1 MKKNLR
7 PSPFYALPRSA
18 FLARNLT
25 SNIPSR
31 LVRILGPSIAVFSLL
46 TVVSCATS
54 KLTSSPATTNNAGA
68 VPEEFSATSEIAS
81 NSNISAD
88 DEENDDVEDADSELD
103 DAEFCRDNIYGE
115 YLKNKY
121 LQDNP
126 TAQNPEK
133 TFKLARHSRRHRYA
147 TRSPYN
153 QRQIEALFFARSR
166 MVGNMVPYF
175 GSIPVVANPR
185 VEHWIS
191 YFKNSGRSNFLK
203 WLVRGESVRDLVLPI
218 LNREGLPPEFI
229 FLSMVE
235 SGFSNQAYSH
245 AKATG
250 PWQFMPGT
258 ARLYG
263 LEMNMWIDE
272 RRDPAKSTIAAAH
285 LLRDLYEDFGDWYL
299 AMAAYNAGSGRVRTA
314 MRMTGSSD
322 FWKLADSAYLPVETK
337 NYVPQVLAALQ
348 LSANP
353 KGHGFDVVADPLNGM
368 PVWTVAVKNPAQISE
383 VSQKLGVPEKLLRH
397 WNPELINAITPPQR
411 KGNAPYEIRLTA
423 DLASKWDSIKDTLEI
438 IEVKDVLLHRIRR
451 GETLGAIAA
460 RYRVDTRTILSINP
474 GLRASRLK
482 IGTEVAVPA
491 TSIIQKGRSTKKQAS
506 LRSRVPA

>member
-1 MKKNLR
+1 MKKNLL
-7 PSPFYALPRSA
+7 PSLLISKCQ
-18 FLARNLT
+18 
-25 SNIPSR
+25 PSR
-31 LVRILGPSIAVFSLL
+31 LTFVLTTFFSIYTLL
-46 TVVSCATS
+46 SMMSCATS
-54 KLTSSPATTNNAGA
+54 KPATNRPSENDSVLVPPFNPDNLSNAD
-68 VPEEFSATSEIAS
+68 AS
-81 NSNISAD
+81 DSDDEAD
-88 DEENDDVEDADSELD
+88 DEDENSISELD

-121 LQDNP
+121 LSDNL

-133 TFKLARHSRRHRYA
+133 SFKLARNTRRHRYA

-166 MVGNMVPYF
+166 MVGEMVPYF

-191 YFKNSGRSNFLK
+191 YFKNSGRSSFLK
-203 WLVRGESVRDLVLPI
+203 WLVRGETVRDLVLPI
-218 LNREGLPPEFI
+218 LKDEGLPPEFL

-258 ARLYG
+258 AQLYG

-272 RRDPAKSTIAAAH
+272 RRDPVKSTLAAAH
-285 LLRDLYEDFGDWYL
+285 LLRDLYKDFGDWYL
-299 AMAAYNAGSGRVRTA
+299 AMAAYNAGSGRVRKA
-314 MRMTGSSD
+314 IRMTGTSD

-353 KGHGFDVVADPLNGM
+353 KGHGFDVVADPMDGM
-368 PVWTVAVKNPAQISE
+368 PVTTVAVKNPAQISE
-383 VSQKLGVPEKLLRH
+383 VSIKLGIPEKLLRH

-411 KGNAPYEIRLTA
+411 KGGAPYALRLTPE
-423 DLASKWDSIKDTLEI
+423 LANKWTAIEETLELV
-438 IEVKDVLLHRIRR
+438 EVKDVLLHRIRR

-460 RYRVDTRTILSINP
+460 RYRVDTKKILSINP

-482 IGTEVAVPA
+482 IGTDLAVPT
-491 TSIIQKGRSTKKQAS
+491 TSIIQKSRSTKKQAS
-506 LRSRVPA
+506 TRTRA

>member
-1 MKKNLR
+1 VKKNL
-7 PSPFYALPRSA
+7 LP
-18 FLARNLT
+18 NLT
-25 SNIPSR
+25 CIKLLPT
-31 LVRILGPSIAVFSLL
+31 VFLL
-46 TVVSCATS
+46 ALTPPLIGLFMTSCATS
-54 KLTSSPATTNNAGA
+54 KPTSVTQ
-68 VPEEFSATSEIAS
+68 SADGSVLIAAANGEILA
-81 NSNISAD
+81 NSNGEISNGDDID
-88 DEENDDVEDADSELD
+88 DEGEDDGDGMISELD

-115 YLKNKY
+115 YLKNQY
-121 LQDNP
+121 LESNA

-133 TFKLARHSRRHRYA
+133 SFKLARNTRHHRYA

-153 QRQIEALFFARSR
+153 QRHIEALFFARSR
-166 MVGNMVPYF
+166 MVGEMVPYF

-203 WLVRGESVRDLVLPI
+203 WLVRGETVRDLVLPI
-218 LNREGLPPEFI
+218 LKSEGLPPEFI

-258 ARLYG
+258 AHLYG

-272 RRDPAKSTIAAAH
+272 RRDPAKSTLAAAH

-299 AMAAYNAGSGRVRTA
+299 AMAAYNAGAGRVRKA
-314 MRMTGSSD
+314 IRMTGTSD

-348 LSANP
+348 LSSNP
-353 KGHGFDVVADPLNGM
+353 KGHGFDVVADPLDGI
-368 PVWTVAVKNPAQISE
+368 PVQAVPVKNPAHISE
-383 VSQKLGVPEKLLRH
+383 ISSKLGIPEKLLRH
-397 WNPELINAITPPQR
+397 WNPELINSIVPPQR
-411 KGNAPYEIRLTA
+411 RGGGPYQLRLTA
-423 DLASKWDSIKDTLEI
+423 ELATKWNDVEKTLETV
-438 IEVKDVLLHRIRR
+438 EVTDVLLHRIRR

-460 RYRVDTRTILSINP
+460 RYRVDSKRILSINP

-482 IGTEVAVPA
+482 IGTEVAVPT
-491 TSIIQKGRSTKKQAS
+491 TSIIQKGRSTKKRAP
-506 LRSRVPA
+506 LPTRVRA